1 VLELLI
7 RRFGGDFVCMSWGKR
22 ERERGVFVGDAGL
35 GEGLGYRGGE
45 GSDSGGVLHVRVGL
59 SGEEGGLTRGPQLSA
74 ASGGAARTA
83 LARR

>member
-1 VLELLI
+1 VRGLGE
-7 RRFGGDFVCMSWGKR
+7 KR
-22 ERERGVFVGDAGL
+22 ERGGVFVGDAGL

-45 GSDSGGVLHVRVGL
+45 GSDSGGVLRVRVGL

-74 ASGGAARTA
+74 AGGGVARTA